1 VLYHRRE
8 ISLCSF
14 YYFIIL
20 FLLVLILKQS
30 CVLPGWLFA
39 LFTWVSLFF
48 FKQVQLAIRVRSF
61 QYNTTKAYYKCTFTD
76 GKCSLNIM
84 FPNGNVAV
92 LNSFGPEQVNL
103 FIFTVTSLF

>member
-1 VLYHRRE
+1 VFILLLYNLVSTCVDFETVLCPSWMAVCTIYLGE
-8 ISLCSF
+8 S
-14 YYFIIL
+14 
-20 FLLVLILKQS
+20 
-30 CVLPGWLFA
+30 
-39 LFTWVSLFF
+39 FF

-103 FIFTVTSLF
+103 FIFTVMSLF